1 MSVKTWKKPRKTIG
15 FEENKTILAAVG
27 SSLVICGTQG
37 KGDVP
42 LASCLGSDHF
52 TLATNSLNIHVN
64 SFVAMA
70 KRVARPMKTKKKA
83 MKAKKG
89 PMKSMKVVKTPLGQA
104 SSLPGPLWN
113 AWRKHVLEHSS
124 WLYVAVTLT
133 HMLCCR
139 ITEVLL
145 LQRRHFDFKRKH
157 VTIPKLKRQ
166 PEAPV
171 VKMKVCGCKIFTP
184 STF

>member
-1 MSVKTWKKPRKTIG
+1 
-15 FEENKTILAAVG
+15 
-27 SSLVICGTQG
+27 
-37 KGDVP
+37 
-42 LASCLGSDHF
+42 
-52 TLATNSLNIHVN
+52 
-64 SFVAMA
+64 MA

-83 MKAKKG
+83 MQTMKALKVAKK
-89 PMKSMKVVKTPLGQA
+89 PLGQA

-145 LQRRHFDFKRKH
+145 LQRCHFDFKRKH

-166 PEAPV
+166 PEAAV
-171 VKMKVCGCKIFTP
+171 VKMKVRGLKIHPINFMNEIVYGGIWLWE
-184 STF
+184 FKC